1 MDLTSNLMIR
11 EKRISRMFFF
21 PDHCPTGKCGNHSS
35 NNKENTA
42 NE

>member
-1 MDLTSNLMIR
+1 MDLTSNLMFR

-21 PDHCPTGKCGNHSS
+21 PDYCPTGTSGAHSI

-42 NE
+42 NK